1 MLIMKKIFLEII
13 TVFFTLIVLVSCADQ
28 NDSITI
34 ITTAQKE
41 TEPVTEEITEK
52 ATVSE
57 TSAAP
62 DTTDADIT
70 EVVDEYVGEYIL
82 NLNSKKIHFPTCQ
95 SVSQMKEENKQ
106 LSDKKKEELILDGYS
121 PCKICFKNG
130 D

>member
-34 ITTAQKE
+34 ITTAEKV
-41 TEPVTEEITEK
+41 TEPITEEVVEQTN
-52 ATVSE
+52 APE

-62 DTTDADIT
+62 DTTEADTT
-70 EVVDEYVGEYIL
+70 EVFDEYSGEYIL

-95 SVSQMKEENKQ
+95 SVSQMKAENKQ
-106 LSDKKKEELILDGYS
+106 VSDKNKEELILDGNS

>member
-1 MLIMKKIFLEII
+1 MKKRFLEII
-13 TVFFTLIVLVSCADQ
+13 AVIFVLTMLVSCAEQ

-34 ITTAQKE
+34 ITTA
-41 TEPVTEEITEK
+41 EK
-52 ATVSE
+52 ATEPITEEVTKPITEPE
-57 TSAAP
+57 TSESPETTEA
-62 DTTDADIT
+62 DTTA
-70 EVVDEYVGEYIL
+70 ELDEYVGEYIL

-106 LSDKKKEELILDGYS
+106 SSDKNKEELILDGYS

>member
-1 MLIMKKIFLEII
+1 MKKIFLEII
-13 TVFFTLIVLVSCADQ
+13 AVIFVLTMLVSCADQ

-41 TEPVTEEITEK
+41 TEPITEDVTETN
-52 ATVSE
+52 ATE
-57 TSAAP
+57 TSAVTKTTEA
-62 DTTDADIT
+62 DTTA
-70 EVVDEYVGEYIL
+70 ELDEYVGEYIL
-82 NLNSKKIHFPTCQ
+82 NLNSKKIHFPTCK

-106 LSDKKKEELILDGYS
+106 SSDKNKEELISEGYS

>member
-1 MLIMKKIFLEII
+1 MRKIFLEII
-13 TVFFTLIVLVSCADQ
+13 AVIFILTMLVSCADQ

-41 TEPVTEEITEK
+41 TEPITEDVTETN
-52 ATVSE
+52 APE
-57 TSAAP
+57 TSAVTETTEA
-62 DTTDADIT
+62 DTTA
-70 EVVDEYVGEYIL
+70 ELDEYIGEYIL
-82 NLNSKKIHFPTCQ
+82 NLNSKKIHFPTCK

-106 LSDKKKEELILDGYS
+106 VSDKKKEELILEGYS

>member
-41 TEPVTEEITEK
+41 TEPVTEARTEK
-52 ATVSE
+52 TTETE
-57 TSAAP
+57 TSQVP
-62 DTTDADIT
+62 DTTEADTT
-70 EVVDEYVGEYIL
+70 EVFDEYSGGYVL
-82 NLNSKKIHFPTCQ
+82 NLNSKKIHLPTCQ
-95 SVSQMKEENKQ
+95 SVYQMKEENKQ
-106 LSDKKKEELILDGYS
+106 VSDKNKEELILDGYS